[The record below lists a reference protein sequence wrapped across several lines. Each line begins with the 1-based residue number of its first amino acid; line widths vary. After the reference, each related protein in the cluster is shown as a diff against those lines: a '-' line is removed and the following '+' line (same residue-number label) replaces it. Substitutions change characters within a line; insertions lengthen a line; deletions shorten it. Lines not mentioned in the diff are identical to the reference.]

1 MLHRPVGRGPRRD
14 GLLRGDPH
22 WKFVGEIKKSGSSSG
37 KAHNAVPTCRS
48 VCPGPHRAG
57 ARRVRG
63 RALGVWGGGLA
74 FRGPFCQ
81 LFGGC
86 GSPSGGEVN
95 CKQKQHSFHAPL
107 WCSNTCSCLYANGG
121 RCGAIA
127 VEVFAVMGGF
137 ACQGII
143 CYANLLKYRFST

>member
-1 MLHRPVGRGPRRD
+1 LALGAGLEAGGVAAMSRWLLARWCVCDGLLHRSVGHGPRRA

-37 KAHNAVPTCRS
+37 KAHNAVPTCRL
-48 VCPGPHRAG
+48 VCPGLHRAA

-63 RALGVWGGGLA
+63 RALGGWGGGLA
-74 FRGPFCQ
+74 SRGPFYQ

-107 WCSNTCSCLYANGG
+107 WCGNT
-121 RCGAIA
+121 
-127 VEVFAVMGGF
+127 
-137 ACQGII
+137 
-143 CYANLLKYRFST
+143 